1 MIRHA
6 VAPGTFAAVV
16 VLAATAAIGQP
27 SLQGHDTG
35 AQLRG
40 AVFDSAGNLYLAA
53 YDRNE
58 IWQMGP
64 GSTEPAAKVEVG
76 RGPVALAVSADGGL
90 IGSANN
96 LSSDV
101 TLLKLPGLEPV
112 ATIPC
117 AKGPSAIAAL
127 PEGRFAVSS
136 AFSGVVS
143 IIDSSAP
150 AEAKTLG
157 GAPAVPSSLAVSGG
171 VLAVAGQAPLA
182 VHLYDSELL
191 SAKGVVVLDAAP
203 AAVAGLGNGRFAVA
217 AGPSLLVIEGAS
229 GKVVDRTSCSA
240 RDLVAERDRLYAL
253 AGSEVS
259 VFGRGL
265 EAESRIEVPQQA
277 TGLAA
282 NSGQLVV
289 LAPKS
294 GQYYAYAGSLMAETV
309 AALVVETIPA
319 EPVPAVEPVA
329 AETTPPAPV
338 EEKQPVA
345 APVSAPPAIAPLEQ
359 ATEAPAP
366 AVEAPREVSPKEA
379 APALP
384 VYRQMPLIAP
394 GVRAPR
400 PGMRPPSSPMIGI
413 KHPSLRDVLSQR
425 VEFRAEEAFREPD
438 WTQPLRDIR
447 ADIWESGIN
456 QEEMSLKGNV
466 RLRLDTLDFS
476 ADRFIYREKTGEM
489 HALGDVLIRQDQSM
503 IAADEIYYRIPAE
516 SEMPRAKV
524 LEPYMTEQQRARLRL
539 SSGTVIAQMM
549 EMAQPNQ
556 ELVADE
562 VQYNFASSTG
572 DLVNPR
578 GRVGIY
584 YFGGQ
589 RLRILGPATVD
600 GEDVWVTTCNLDPPH
615 YRIRMNAAS
624 IREGRAVYAKGAQ
637 LQLGDWNT
645 PIYWPRW
652 GYKAGAAGAPLNL
665 EFDSG
670 HRANIGYYI
679 NVAQQFQVNRD
690 VALGL
695 RLFPTT
701 KEGVGFGFDGDYDFT
716 QTPSSPLFLSKGS
729 FKTLYTTEDRG
740 YLHLNHRQELAEDT
754 TMLIRTEL
762 WSDKEF
768 YKDFYYEDYRDRTA
782 PRTFVNVTHT
792 EDTHIAS
799 ATVRPNPHGFVRDTE
814 RLPEAT
820 WHWLDHRIADNLY
833 FSFDTIAGYNE
844 RRHGPEAAR
853 WVNVGRLTYDINIDE
868 ALNLTP
874 FYEMDVTLYSEDAN
888 GDSADARFANT
899 VGATLQSRLH
909 KEYPGIWNFSGF
921 KHVVLPSVTVS
932 YRPEPTM
939 GVVET
944 PRFDA
949 YDDAYGRGRIETK
962 LDNIIYGRDAETDE
976 VWQVARLTLYQGN
989 DFWNEISESKDYE
1002 AEIDVRPRG
1011 WWGWLM
1017 AAEHHGV
1024 DNEIQLDDP
1033 YFVQRSVLRFAD
1045 DVLGI
1050 RPSDD
1055 LIYRYDPRYGSY
1067 DRLLTYVYYDGSA
1080 LDKNL
1085 NAHMGFAY
1093 TETQGRVYNR
1103 EVLYGL
1109 GYKLGEKW
1117 GVAFEHR
1124 YDFERNELSQQK
1136 YEIRR
1141 NLHCWEAALLF
1152 QERNEGWD
1160 IGVSFNIVAFPGT
1173 KLKF

>member
-16 VLAATAAIGQP
+16 MFAATAAFGQP
-27 SLQGHDTG
+27 PLQGHDTG
-35 AQLRG
+35 AQLRD

-58 IWQMGP
+58 IWQMAP
-64 GSTEPAAKVEVG
+64 GSTEPAARAGVG

-90 IGSANN
+90 IASANN

-101 TLLKLPGLEPV
+101 TLLELPGLEPV
-112 ATIPC
+112 ATVPC
-117 AKGPSAIAAL
+117 EKGPSAIAAL

-136 AFSGVVS
+136 AFSGAVA
-143 IIDSSAP
+143 IIDSAAP
-150 AEAKTLG
+150 AEVKPLE
-157 GAPAVPSSLAVSGG
+157 GAPPVPTSLAVSGG
-171 VLAVAGQAPLA
+171 ILAVAGHAPPA
-182 VHLYDSELL
+182 VHFYDSGSL
-191 SAKGVVVLDAAP
+191 SAKR
-203 AAVAGLGNGRFAVA
+203 VAGLEAAPTAVAALGDGLFAVA
-217 AGPSLLVIEGAS
+217 AGPSLLVIDGAS
-229 GKVVDRTSCSA
+229 GKVVDKTACSA
-240 RDLVAERDRLYAL
+240 RDIVSEADNVFAL
-253 AGSEVS
+253 AGSDVW

-265 EAESRIEVPQQA
+265 EAESRVEVPQQA

-294 GQYYAYAGSLMAETV
+294 GRYYARSLMPETV
-309 AALVVETIPA
+309 AAPVVESVPA
-319 EPVPAVEPVA
+319 EPAPAVEIA
-329 AETTPPAPV
+329 AVEEMPPLPV

-345 APVSAPPAIAPLEQ
+345 PVGAPEPVVE
-359 ATEAPAP
+359 TAPATVAP
-366 AVEAPREVSPKEA
+366 AADAPKDAAPKDA
-379 APALP
+379 APAAP

-394 GVRAPR
+394 GVRAPQ
-400 PGMRPPSSPMIGI
+400 PGTRPPSSPMIGI
-413 KHPSLRDVLSQR
+413 KHASLRDVLSQR
-425 VEFRAEEAFREPD
+425 VGFRSEETFREPD

-456 QEEMSLKGNV
+456 QEEMALKGNV

-476 ADRFIYREKTGEM
+476 AERFIYREKTGEM
-489 HALGDVLIRQDQSM
+489 HALGEVLIRQDQSIM
-503 IAADEIYYRIPAE
+503 AADEIYYRIPAE
-516 SEMPRAKV
+516 SEMPRAMV
-524 LEPYMTEQQRARLRL
+524 LEPYMTEQQRARQRL

-549 EMAQPNQ
+549 EIAQPNQ
-556 ELVADE
+556 ELAADE
-562 VQYNFASSTG
+562 FQYNFASSTG
-572 DLVNPR
+572 DIVNAH
-578 GRVGIY
+578 GRAGIY
-584 YFGGQ
+584 YFGGK
-589 RLRILGPATVD
+589 RLRILGPATID

-624 IREGRAVYAKGAQ
+624 IRNGQAVYAKGAQ

-652 GYKAGAAGAPLNL
+652 GYKSGAAGAPMSF

-670 HRANIGYYI
+670 HQANIGYYI

-690 VALGL
+690 VVLGL

-701 KEGVGFGFDGDYDFT
+701 KEGVGFGVDGDYDFM

-729 FKTLYTTEDRG
+729 FKTLYTTEGQG
-740 YLHLNHRQELAEDT
+740 YLHLYHRQQLAEQTD
-754 TMLIRTEL
+754 MLIRTEL

-768 YKDFYYEDYRDRTA
+768 YKDFYYKDYRDRTA

-792 EDTHIAS
+792 EDTYIAS

-814 RLPEAT
+814 RLPEAS
-820 WHWLDHRIADNLY
+820 WHWLDRRIADNLY

-844 RRHGPEAAR
+844 RRHGPKAAR

-888 GDSADARFANT
+888 GESADARFANT

-949 YDDAYGRGRIETK
+949 YDDAYGRGRIEMK
-962 LDNIIYGRDAETDE
+962 LDNIVYGRDAETEE

-1002 AEIDVRPRG
+1002 AEIDVRPRP

-1024 DNEIQLDDP
+1024 DDDLQLDDP
-1033 YFVQRSVLRFAD
+1033 YFFERSALRFAD
-1045 DVLGI
+1045 NVLGI

-1055 LIYRYDPRYGSY
+1055 LMYRYDPRYGSY

-1080 LDKNL
+1080 LAKNL

-1093 TETQGRVYNR
+1093 TETQDRVYNR
-1103 EVLYGL
+1103 EILYGL

-1141 NLHCWEAALLF
+1141 NLHCWEAALLLE
-1152 QERNEGWD
+1152 ERNEGWD

>member
-1 MIRHA
+1 MNKLVVTPVRL
-6 VAPGTFAAVV
+6 AAVV
-16 VLAATAAIGQP
+16 LLAATWAIGQP
-27 SLQGHDTG
+27 PLQGLDTG
-35 AQLRG
+35 AQLRDG
-40 AVFDSAGNLYLAA
+40 VFDSAGNLYLAA

-58 IWQMGP
+58 IWQMAP
-64 GSTEPAAKVEVG
+64 GSAEPAAKVAVG

-90 IGSANN
+90 IASANN

-101 TLLKLPGLEPV
+101 TLVKLPGLEPV
-112 ATIPC
+112 ATVACP
-117 AKGPSAIAAL
+117 KGPSSIAAL
-127 PEGRFAVSS
+127 PGGRFAVSS
-136 AFSGVVS
+136 AFSGAVS
-143 IIDSSAP
+143 IIDSAAP
-150 AEAKTLG
+150 AEVNQLE
-157 GAPAVPSSLAVSGG
+157 GAPVVPCSLAAAGG
-171 VLAVAGQAPLA
+171 FLAVAGQAPPA
-182 VHLYDSELL
+182 VHLYDAASLV
-191 SAKGVVVLDAAP
+191 AKGVVVLDSAP
-203 AAVAGLGNGRFAVA
+203 TALAGLGDGRFAVA
-217 AGPSLLVIEGAS
+217 AGPSLLVIDGAS
-229 GKVVDRTSCSA
+229 GKVVDRTACSA
-240 RDLVAERDRLYAL
+240 RDLASDGDTVFAL
-253 AGSEVS
+253 TGSDVS
-259 VFGRGL
+259 VFGKGL
-265 EAESRIEVPQQA
+265 VAESRVEAPQEA
-277 TGLAA
+277 TGLAV
-282 NSGQLVV
+282 NVGRLVV

-294 GQYYAYAGSLMAETV
+294 GRYYASSLMAETE
-309 AALVVETIPA
+309 AAPVVES
-319 EPVPAVEPVA
+319 VPAPVVEPVA
-329 AETTPPAPV
+329 VETKPAVPV
-338 EEKQPVA
+338 EEKQQEKMA
-345 APVSAPPAIAPLEQ
+345 VSAPPAIVPLEQ

-366 AVEAPREVSPKEA
+366 AVEAPGTPA
-379 APALP
+379 PGTAPALP
-384 VYRQMPLIAP
+384 AYRQMPLVAP

-400 PGMRPPSSPMIGI
+400 PGTRPSSSPIIGI
-413 KHPSLRDVLSQR
+413 KHPSLQDALNQR
-425 VEFRAEEAFREPD
+425 VEFRPEEAFREPD

-466 RLRLDTLDFS
+466 RLRLDTLNFS

-503 IAADEIYYRIPAE
+503 IAADEIYYRIPTE
-516 SEMPRAKV
+516 LEMPRAGV
-524 LEPYMTEQQRARLRL
+524 LEPYMTEQERARMRL
-539 SSGTVIAQMM
+539 SSGTVIAKMM

-562 VQYNFASSTG
+562 VDYNFATSAGSIVG
-572 DLVNPR
+572 AR
-578 GRVGIY
+578 GRMGIY

-589 RLRILGPATVD
+589 RLRMLGPATVD
-600 GEDVWVTTCNLDPPH
+600 GEDVWVTTCNLEPPH

-624 IREGRAVYAKGAQ
+624 IREGRAVYAKGAR

-670 HRANIGYYI
+670 HRANVGYYTNI
-679 NVAQQFQVNRD
+679 AQQFQVNRD
-690 VALGL
+690 VSVGL

-701 KEGVGFGFDGDYDFT
+701 KEGVGFGFDGNYDFM

-729 FKTLYTTEDRG
+729 FNTLYTTEDRG
-740 YLHLNHRQELAEDT
+740 YLHLYHRQQLAEDT
-754 TMLIRTEL
+754 NMLIRTEL

-768 YKDFYYEDYRDRTA
+768 YKDFYYQDYRDRTA

-792 EDTHIAS
+792 EDTHIAT
-799 ATVRPNPHGFVRDTE
+799 ATVRPNPHGFVRETE
-814 RLPEAT
+814 RLPEAS
-820 WHWLDHRIADNLY
+820 WHWLDHRIAENLY

-844 RRHGPEAAR
+844 RRHGPAAAR

-874 FYEMDVTLYSEDAN
+874 FYEMDATLYSEDAN
-888 GDSADARFANT
+888 GDSANGGSADARFANT

-939 GVVET
+939 GVAET
-944 PRFDA
+944 PVFDA

-962 LDNIIYGRDAETDE
+962 LDNIIFGRDAETKE

-989 DFWNEISESKDYE
+989 DFWNEIGESKDYE
-1002 AEIDVRPRG
+1002 AEIDVRPRA

-1017 AAEHHGV
+1017 AAEHHAV
-1024 DNEIQLDDP
+1024 DDEIQMDDP
-1033 YFVQRSVLRFAD
+1033 YFVERSALRFAD

-1050 RPSDD
+1050 EPSDE

-1067 DRLLTYVYYDGSA
+1067 DRLLTYVYYDGAA

-1093 TETQGRVYNR
+1093 TETQDRVYNR
-1103 EVLYGL
+1103 EILYGL